1 MPFLLRILLMWPET
15 WRPFWRYVCWRHPID
30 VKASVCQW
38 NTYRSRLLIVS
49 YRLLSLIIQEA
60 PYKAFRFE
68 TPAVSPNTVSSTQFE
83 FVLVDDM
90 NLFYFA
96 ATPRPVYF
104 EEHLS
109 SPSCKNEEHDLP
121 AGCVFTNLGGDATL
135 VAPLD
140 WSPPSSEIYSR
151 CYGHVANFFR
161 GAPEQQVLE
170 IWKMLGNILRDELL
184 TPSKAGASDIPLWF
198 STAGT
203 GVPYLHFRLD
213 SRPKYYHYD
222 PFKNFHRLWKSPT
235 RLRSGRMTTRGP
247 FLKIL

>member
-1 MPFLLRILLMWPET
+1 
-15 WRPFWRYVCWRHPID
+15 
-30 VKASVCQW
+30 
-38 NTYRSRLLIVS
+38 
-49 YRLLSLIIQEA
+49 
-60 PYKAFRFE
+60 
-68 TPAVSPNTVSSTQFE
+68 
-83 FVLVDDM
+83 M

-109 SPSCKNEEHDLP
+109 SPSCKDGEDNLP

-140 WSPPSSEIYSR
+140 WSPESSEMYSR

-161 GAPEQQVLE
+161 GAPEQQVLDM
-170 IWKMLGNILRDELL
+170 WKMLGNVLHDELL
-184 TPSKAGASDIPLWF
+184 TPLMVGAKDVPVWF

-222 PFKNFHRLWKSPT
+222 PFKKFSSPKN
-235 RLRSGRMTTRGP
+235 P
-247 FLKIL
+247 QHD